1 MSKIK
6 ANDAI
11 VLILFL
17 SITFFIAF
25 AWFLQRSCRR
35 AIDAEVHE
43 MQHKSDLEARKIT
56 GWNEQVHGNGN
67 GNGNGNVGSS

>member
-6 ANDAI
+6 SNNAI

-17 SITFFIAF
+17 VVMFCIAF

-43 MQHKSDLEARKIT
+43 MQHKSDVEACRVA
-56 GWNEQVHGNGN
+56 G
-67 GNGNGNVGSS
+67 GNV